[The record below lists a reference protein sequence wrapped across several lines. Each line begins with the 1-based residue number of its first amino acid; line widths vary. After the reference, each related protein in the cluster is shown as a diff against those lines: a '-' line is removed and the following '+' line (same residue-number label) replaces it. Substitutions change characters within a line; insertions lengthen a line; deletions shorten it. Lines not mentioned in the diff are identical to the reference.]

1 MGVNCSQSVPVYVT
15 QRCGS
20 SWVVVDRCGI
30 VVGRCGSLWDRCG
43 SLWIVVGRCGSFR
56 VLVATASEHVPG
68 GGGGQSQVTIPFL
81 QAGASST
88 CILV

>member
-30 VVGRCGSLWDRCG
+30 VVGRCGSLWDRSG
-43 SLWIVVGRCGSFR
+43 SLWIVVDRCGSLWV
-56 VLVATASEHVPG
+56 VLGFSNYVYRPPKPYMEVRYSVNDSHMTV
-68 GGGGQSQVTIPFL
+68 
-81 QAGASST
+81 
-88 CILV
+88 